1 MSERIQ
7 NILSFID
14 QHDDSESSAPVSTN
28 NESNNETNETED
40 IPSTTSTTVP
50 TTVPTTTSTTS
61 STDSSPTS
69 ILDSFLD
76 NKQYNAFVRKMK
88 SKKGYPFIM
97 NNQVFNN
104 ESEAL
109 AFKNDILNTRRE
121 HRKIVKQNKI
131 QNSKMNFEA
140 MPTVDEDKDLEY
152 YEQDGMLYKIPK
164 SPYAVVKDGVK
175 RVIPK
180 TSNKETKAIA
190 TVIKKQGGKDAMKN
204 LVTSTSED
212 QFQQVSSDIIN
223 ASNDETVKNMYHNHV
238 HNDFAPDKTW
248 NQESFLRT
256 MQSMMNEMQ
265 SMKESMKPKRL
276 QGGLNPALLRK

>member
-1 MSERIQ
+1 MSNRIQ
-7 NILSFID
+7 DILSFID
-14 QHDDSESSAPVSTN
+14 QHDDSESSTPVPTN
-28 NESNNETNETED
+28 NET
-40 IPSTTSTTVP
+40 
-50 TTVPTTTSTTS
+50 TTS
-61 STDSSPTS
+61 STDIPTPTTTTVIPTDSAPTTTTDISTSSGN
-69 ILDSFLD
+69 ILDQFID

-109 AFKNDILNTRRE
+109 AFKNDILNARKE
-121 HRKIVKQNKI
+121 HRRTVKQNKI

-140 MPTVDEDKDLEY
+140 MPAVDEDKDAEY
-152 YEQDGMLYKIPK
+152 YEQDGMIYQVPK

-180 TSNKETKAIA
+180 TSKKETKAIA

-204 LVTSTSED
+204 LVTAESED

-265 SMKESMKPKRL
+265 SMKESMMKPKRL

>member
-1 MSERIQ
+1 MSNRIQ
-7 NILSFID
+7 DILSFID
-14 QHDDSESSAPVSTN
+14 QHDSESSTPTTTT
-28 NESNNETNETED
+28 TNETED
-40 IPSTTSTTVP
+40 NSSNEIPTTSTTDSTP
-50 TTVPTTTSTTS
+50 TATTTVPTVP
-61 STDSSPTS
+61 TDSGN
-69 ILDSFLD
+69 ILDQFID

-88 SKKGYPFIM
+88 SKKGFPFVM
-97 NNQVFNN
+97 NNQVFNT
-104 ESEAL
+104 EAEAL
-109 AFKNDILNTRRE
+109 TFKNDILNARKE
-121 HRKIVKQNKI
+121 HRRTVKQNKI

-140 MPTVDEDKDLEY
+140 MPTIDEDKDVEY
-152 YEQDGMLYKIPK
+152 YEQDGMLYQVPK

-180 TSNKETKAIA
+180 TSKKETKAIA

-204 LVTSTSED
+204 LVTAESED
-212 QFQQVSSDIIN
+212 HFQQVSSDIIN
-223 ASNDETVKNMYHNHV
+223 ASGDETVKNMYYNHV

-265 SMKESMKPKRL
+265 SLKESMKPKRL

>member
-1 MSERIQ
+1 MSNRIQ
-7 NILSFID
+7 DILSFID
-14 QHDDSESSAPVSTN
+14 QHDAESVSSSKSS
-28 NESNNETNETED
+28 SNNETNDNSSNE
-40 IPSTTSTTVP
+40 IPTAATTTLTDTSSTSTTG
-50 TTVPTTTSTTS
+50 SGN
-61 STDSSPTS
+61 
-69 ILDSFLD
+69 ILDSFIED
-76 NKQYNAFVRKMK
+76 KQYNAFVRKMK

-97 NNQVFNN
+97 NGQVFNN

-109 AFKNDILNTRRE
+109 AFKNDILNARRE
-121 HRKIVKQNKI
+121 HRRTVKQNKI
-131 QNSKMNFEA
+131 QNSQMNFEA
-140 MPTVDEDKDLEY
+140 MPAVDEDKDVEY
-152 YEQDGMLYKIPK
+152 YEQDGMIYQVPK

-180 TSNKETKAIA
+180 TSKKDAKAIA

-204 LVTSTSED
+204 LVTATSED

-248 NQESFLRT
+248 NQESFLNM

-265 SMKESMKPKRL
+265 SIKESMKPKRL